1 MSVTLKQLLEY
12 QPSPEEQEDFA
23 HQANVAITQLLSY
36 FVQQFEDAQK
46 AALSGILQQIQEANK
61 MSFSH
66 LFGQKGYFNE
76 YFKGCFAGLMQ
87 QTFGAGERY
96 SKPAYIPP
104 LFYPAQKSPQVIF
117 MYTVYLPVLN
127 YMVPFLI
134 ILVKRKR

>member
-1 MSVTLKQLLEY
+1 MAITLIQLKEHL
-12 QPSPEEQEDFA
+12 PPPEDQEDFA
-23 HQANVAITQLLSY
+23 HQAHVATTQLLSY

-46 AALSGILQQIQEANK
+46 AALLGILQQIQEANK

-76 YFKGCFAGLMQ
+76 YFKGCFTRLKQ

-104 LFYPAQKSPQVIF
+104 PPYLRQSQPQIIYVH
-117 MYTVYLPVLN
+117 VYDLPGLN
-127 YMVPFLI
+127 
-134 ILVKRKR
+134 

>member
-1 MSVTLKQLLEY
+1 MPLTQKQLIGY
-12 QPSPEEQEDFA
+12 QPSPKEQEELVDQTNEA
-23 HQANVAITQLLSY
+23 SKKVLSH

-46 AALSGILQQIQEANK
+46 AALLGILQQIQEANK

-76 YFKGCFAGLMQ
+76 YFKGCFARLKQ

-104 LFYPAQKSPQVIF
+104 PPYLRQSQPQII
-117 MYTVYLPVLN
+117 YVYVYDLPGLN
-127 YMVPFLI
+127 
-134 ILVKRKR
+134 